1 MNTHEGSF
9 ICIHCGAPVAA
20 VACGTRHRNH
30 CPHCLWSRHVDM
42 RPGDRSCL
50 CKGAMEPITLW
61 QKGDGEIMVI
71 HRCTHC
77 GTIKANRCAGDD
89 DQQALYDLAPAF
101 KASLGTGQ
109 GYPDG
114 RSDSVVR

>member
-20 VACGTRHRNH
+20 VAWGTRHRNH

-61 QKGDGEIMVI
+61 QKEDGEIMVI

-89 DQQALYDLAPAF
+89 DQQALYDLVPAF
-101 KASLGTGQ
+101 KASLGIGQ